1 VFAQVLAGSVDEL
14 YRTAREGQPD
24 LAAAVLAYLR
34 AFAAKPRLRRG
45 TLEAALDSTE
55 AARVWLEER
64 RRFHRGLARHLRREQ
79 EAGTARP
86 VDADV
91 AAQALGSMVEWYGYT
106 TLVFAESDGDVE
118 LERAAAELAKIW
130 HHAVHPD

>member
-14 YRTAREGQPD
+14 YRSAREPQPD
-24 LAAAVLAYLR
+24 MEAAVLAYLQ
-34 AFAAKPRLRRG
+34 AFAAQPRLRRG
-45 TLEAALDSTE
+45 TLEAALDSPT

-79 EAGTARP
+79 EAGVARP
-86 VDADV
+86 LDADV

-106 TLVFAESDGDVE
+106 ALVFAEPAGDVD
-118 LERAAAELAKIW
+118 LERAARELARIW

>member
-14 YRTAREGQPD
+14 YRTAREPQPD

-45 TLEAALDSTE
+45 TLEAALDSPE

-64 RRFHRGLARHLRREQ
+64 RRFHHGLARHLRREQ
-79 EAGTARP
+79 AAGEARP
-86 VDADV
+86 LDADV

-106 TLVFAESDGDVE
+106 TLVFGEGPGDGE
-118 LERAAAELAKIW
+118 LEAAARSLAAIW